1 MPERMQ
7 DVLRYAAKPPIKL
20 KRHLTSKLVVPFAF
34 YKVLQGNILHLFA
47 VRARFELAERETPFV
62 SLANWWIQ
70 PLSHLTGSL
79 S

>member
-1 MPERMQ
+1 M
-7 DVLRYAAKPPIKL
+7 
-20 KRHLTSKLVVPFAF
+20 VPFAF
-34 YKVLQGNILHLFA
+34 YKVLPGNILHLFA